1 MWHCAEFS
9 AVCLLSTYMSSN
21 HIEVEVVALLIV
33 NLIAQYRY
41 LQKRN
46 QKKLTLIVSPTVID
60 I

>member
-1 MWHCAEFS
+1 
-9 AVCLLSTYMSSN
+9 MSSN
-21 HIEVEVVALLIV
+21 HIEVEVVAVLIV

-46 QKKLTLIVSPTVID
+46 QEKLTLIVSPTVID

>member
-9 AVCLLSTYMSSN
+9 ALCLLSTCMSSN
-21 HIEVEVVALLIV
+21 HIEVEVVAVLIV

-46 QKKLTLIVSPTVID
+46 QEKLTLIVSPTVID